1 MTHKHKTKPLSRKAQ
16 RVRIAL
22 GQRSLVLV
30 GLMGAGKST
39 IGKRLAA
46 MLNLRFCDADHEI
59 EAVSQMTIAELF
71 TSYGEEEF
79 RALERRVI
87 LRLLNDGP
95 VVLATGGGAFINKE
109 IRDGIKAKGISVW
122 LKADIDVLMERVSRK
137 NTRPL
142 LQTDNP
148 RAVLQKLME
157 ERDPIYATA
166 DLTIESRNTQR
177 DRIARNV
184 IKVASLYLQNLTGK
198 SSDEN

>member
-1 MTHKHKTKPLSRKAQ
+1 MIHKHKNKPLSRKAQ
-16 RVRIAL
+16 RVRFEL

-46 MLNLRFCDADHEI
+46 MLDLRFCDADHEI
-59 EAVSQMTIAELF
+59 EAASQMTITELF
-71 TSYGEEEF
+71 ASYGEEEF

-87 LRLLNDGP
+87 SRLLKDGP

-109 IRDGIKAKGISVW
+109 IRDVIKAKGISIW
-122 LKADIDVLMERVSRK
+122 LNADIDVLMERVSRK

-142 LQTDNP
+142 LQTENP
-148 RAVLQKLME
+148 RAVMQKLMD
-157 ERDPIYATA
+157 ERYPVYATA
-166 DLTIESRNTQR
+166 DLAVESRNTQR

-184 IKVASLYLQNLTGK
+184 IKAVSLYLQNLTGK
-198 SSDEN
+198 LSDEN